1 VGEAHGRVELG
12 LDGKSVT
19 GPSEKSIPL
28 SDHPIKATIEV
39 DDGEG
44 GEGRLGRDQSGI
56 GSRRGDFLVE
66 EGTAK
71 GGAAEGL
78 EDGKRRDGL
87 RLTMSIRGHGRGRW
101 VCLRSQHCRG
111 SQLANPCEYKGF
123 AKPRWRPREEK
134 TGCPRPRTGHLNDIV
149 RRARDQYAPRSKEYQ
164 EQSRLRQQRR
174 R

>member
-19 GPSEKSIPL
+19 GPSEKSISL

-44 GEGRLGRDQSGI
+44 GERRLGRDQSGI
-56 GSRRGDFLVE
+56 GSGRSDFLVK
-66 EGTAK
+66 EGNAK
-71 GGAAEGL
+71 GGATERF
-78 EDGKRRDGL
+78 EDGERRDSL
-87 RLTMSIRGHGRGRW
+87 RLTMSFLEHGRVRW
-101 VCLRSQHCRG
+101 VCSRSQHCHG
-111 SQLANPCEYKGF
+111 SQRASLCEYKGS

-134 TGCPRPRTGHLNDIV
+134 TGCPGPRTEHLNDRV
-149 RRARDQYAPRSKEYQ
+149 RRARDQYALRSKRYQ
-164 EQSRLRQQRR
+164 ERSRLKQQRR